1 MDVEEADAGEAQPP
15 QALPL
20 RQLRE
25 GDSVQLE
32 DHEFLVLST
41 DSFQRLQDDRGRLR
55 ILLEPNENS
64 LVFKCCDTRI
74 FPKETVQLSDS
85 P

>member
-1 MDVEEADAGEAQPP
+1 MEEAVAEEAQLP

-25 GDSVQLE
+25 GDSVKLE

-41 DSFQRLQDDRGRLR
+41 DSFQRLQDDRRRLR
-55 ILLEPNENS
+55 VLLEPNENS

-74 FPKETVQLSDS
+74 FPKETVQLGDS